1 MPAVARRVELA
12 ATGLAAAALLLA
24 TPIVAAPAG
33 STPARATVRHGS
45 RGVPVDSATNV
56 GRIYAS
62 SRHAGANG
70 EHHACGRHLYGRP
83 AIHADFATIARRER
97 RAARLARQAQS
108 ESAHFEAV
116 AMRQRAPGN

>member
-1 MPAVARRVELA
+1 MARRVELA

-33 STPARATVRHGS
+33 SSPAHPVSRHSLRA
-45 RGVPVDSATNV
+45 VPVDSATNV
-56 GRIYAS
+56 ERIYAT
-62 SRHAGANG
+62 SRHTGANG
-70 EHHACGRHLYGRP
+70 EHHMCGRHLYGRP
-83 AIHADFATIARRER
+83 AIHATFAATVRRER
-97 RAARLARQAQS
+97 RAARLARAAQS